1 MSNSRKTGF
10 VLRRRPLT
18 GDPLGGLGQVPTEVE
33 KYVFP
38 SKEEAEQ
45 YRDTS
50 GLGPEWTA
58 VPAAYHTGKDGEP

>member
-1 MSNSRKTGF
+1 
-10 VLRRRPLT
+10 
-18 GDPLGGLGQVPTEVE
+18 VPTEVE

-45 YRDTS
+45 YRGTS

-58 VPAAYHTGKDGEP
+58 VPAAYHTGKDDE